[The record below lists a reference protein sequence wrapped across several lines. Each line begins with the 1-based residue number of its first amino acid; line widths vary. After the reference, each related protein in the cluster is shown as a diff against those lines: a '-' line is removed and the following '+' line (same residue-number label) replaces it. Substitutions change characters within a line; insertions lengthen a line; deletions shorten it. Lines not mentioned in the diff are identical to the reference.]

1 MNRNLAIKA
10 ENISKQYRLGEVG
23 TGTISHD
30 LNRFWA
36 KIRGKED
43 PYLTIGESND
53 RSKKGESDYVWSLRD
68 INFEIEQG
76 DAVGIIG
83 RNGAGKS
90 TLLKLLSKVT
100 KPTTGSFK
108 VNGRIASLLEVG
120 TGFNPEMTGRENI
133 YLNGAILGMR
143 KHEIDRKFDEIV
155 DFSGVERYI
164 DTPVKR
170 YSSGMYVRLAFAVAA
185 HLESEILIVDEVLA
199 VGDAES
205 QKKCLGKMGDVSKG
219 EGRTVL
225 FVSHNMEAVQKLTN
239 HSLVLERGGLV
250 YFGDTVSAV
259 KTYIQNK
266 KDSKIHTEWTL
277 ENAPGNELT
286 KLKSISVRGNLG
298 NPKYEFYT
306 TDDIFIDIEYW
317 DFNQDYKSTAI
328 IHLMNENEQTV
339 FASNEFNAPDW
350 EKFHP
355 GKGLIK
361 ATCKIPKN
369 LLAEGTYS
377 VFLAIGNYNPNI
389 IHLRLSDALLFSVVD
404 SPLFM
409 ESVKRDSTGNWPGLV
424 RPMLEWQ
431 ISKIEE

>member
-1 MNRNLAIKA
+1 MTKNLQLNKNLAIKA

-43 PYLTIGESND
+43 PYLRIGESND
-53 RSKKGESDYVWSLRD
+53 RSKKGDSDYVWSLQD

-108 VNGRIASLLEVG
+108 INGRIASLLEVG

-143 KHEIDRKFDEIV
+143 KREIDRKFDEIV

-199 VGDAES
+199 VGDAEF

-225 FVSHNMEAVQKLTN
+225 FVSHNMA
-239 HSLVLERGGLV
+239 
-250 YFGDTVSAV
+250 AV
-259 KTYIQNK
+259 KEFCNKGFFLKNGSKKFEGDILETIKEYQKGLSSNNYFIDGEHGTLGNENIHIKKISANPLIGDYINIE
-266 KDSKIHTEWTL
+266 SGVEITL
-277 ENAPGNELT
+277 EFFNYKTNINLDATFELRTIDEIPVFHTGALISRNNDSIKGLYKVEFTIPPNLLNAGNYYFRIIFGENQRYPLFIANRT
-286 KLKSISVRGNLG
+286 IGFTVENVSLG
-298 NPKYEFYT
+298 NNSNILPG
-306 TDDIFIDIEYW
+306 IIRP
-317 DFNQDYKSTAI
+317 DFNFI
-328 IHLMNENEQTV
+328 
-339 FASNEFNAPDW
+339 F
-350 EKFHP
+350 
-355 GKGLIK
+355 
-361 ATCKIPKN
+361 
-369 LLAEGTYS
+369 
-377 VFLAIGNYNPNI
+377 NI
-389 IHLRLSDALLFSVVD
+389 IND
-404 SPLFM
+404 
-409 ESVKRDSTGNWPGLV
+409 
-424 RPMLEWQ
+424 
-431 ISKIEE
+431 